1 VFRAWTDPELVVKW
15 WGPNGFTNTIH
26 QMDVRPGSVWSFVMH
41 GPDGTDYQN
50 KIIYEEVLRPER
62 LVYSHVV
69 GPRFRMTVTLQEL
82 DRGEKTGL
90 TANMVFESNEDYK
103 AAVERFHAVE
113 GLTQT
118 LS

>member
-1 VFRAWTDPELVVKW
+1 
-15 WGPNGFTNTIH
+15 
-26 QMDVRPGSVWSFVMH
+26 MH

-103 AAVERFHAVE
+103 SCSGEVPRRRRFNSD
-113 GLTQT
+113 T
-118 LS
+118 LATGDSTREYRTTYVLKSVDRK